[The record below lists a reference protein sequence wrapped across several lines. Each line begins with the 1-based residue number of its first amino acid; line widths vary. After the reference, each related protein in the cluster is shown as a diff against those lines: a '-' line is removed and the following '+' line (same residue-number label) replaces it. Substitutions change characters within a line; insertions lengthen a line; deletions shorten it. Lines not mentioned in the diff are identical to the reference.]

1 MSPRLLQLCGVLLV
15 SGMVCA
21 IALPALDVHL
31 GIVFPA
37 AKVRDLLRQ
46 CSRET
51 PRVEGTWTPDQN
63 QVTTLEKGLIAALAA
78 ADAVQN
84 YKRDILHIARQYG
97 GIVVSG
103 HKLIYVNGF
112 SANSSLAEGNWRRDA
127 VRVCDGGPNFFGVEY
142 DPANRSFTDFAFNG
156 VP

>member
-1 MSPRLLQLCGVLLV
+1 
-15 SGMVCA
+15 MVCA
-21 IALPALDVHL
+21 IALPTLDAHL
-31 GIVFPA
+31 GIVFPSE
-37 AKVRDLLRQ
+37 KVRDLLRQ

-51 PRVEGTWTPDQN
+51 PRVDGTWTPDQN
-63 QVTTLEKGLIAALAA
+63 QITTLEKGLVAPLVA

-84 YKRDILHIARQYG
+84 YKRDILHVARQYG

-112 SANSSLAEGNWRRDA
+112 STDSSLAKRNWRRDA

-142 DPANRSFTDFAFNG
+142 DPANGTFTGFVFNG

>member
-1 MSPRLLQLCGVLLV
+1 
-15 SGMVCA
+15 MVCA
-21 IALPALDVHL
+21 IAFPKLDVHL

-37 AKVRDLLRQ
+37 AKARDLLSQ

-51 PRVEGTWTPDQN
+51 PRAEGTWTPDQN
-63 QVTTLEKGLIAALAA
+63 QVTALEKGLVAALSA
-78 ADAVQN
+78 ADVAQN
-84 YKRDILHIARQYG
+84 YKRDISHIARQYG

-112 SANSSLAEGNWRRDA
+112 STDSSLVRDSWRRDA

-142 DPANRSFTDFAFNG
+142 DPANGTFTDFAFNG